1 MSYDGIT
8 MAAVCHELNER
19 LTGARVEKIYQPGKL
34 EIYIHLRTKESSFV
48 LLCCADARL
57 ARVHLT
63 SMSSENPAS
72 APSFCMLLR
81 KHLGGARLIGAE
93 QSGLDRVLTLTFRG
107 HDDFGTQT
115 KKQLICEIM
124 GKHSNLILTA
134 SDTEKTQILG
144 SAKIISSDMSR
155 HRTVAPGEIYTMPP
169 SQLKLDLH
177 GISEEELALAL
188 AAYEKNPAQALVA
201 AVSGLGMEVSR
212 ELLYR
217 ASGGD
222 NVHPLEIVRPLTI
235 ELRSLGESLQ
245 HGTLEP
251 CIARSEDGRI
261 HIFAPILLTQF
272 PRDWLSAFPSVNEA
286 LDSYYSSVINLKKE
300 SELKNRL
307 LQVVSGRFA
316 RADRKRRLQ
325 QRELGEMKGADR
337 FRVFGEIL
345 TANFSQVRQG
355 ASEAILPNFYAPAM
369 DSISIPLDPAKS
381 VQANAQRYFKKY
393 RKLKDGEKILLRRL
407 QETKKELAYLDSLL
421 ASLEYA
427 DLESLREIQAEMEQ
441 TGLLRAA
448 REKKVKT
455 AAVSVPLH
463 FVSTDGIDIYVGRNN
478 SQNDR
483 LTLKSALPEDT
494 WLHVKDIPGA
504 HVIVKSAEPP
514 EETLIEAAR
523 LAVRYSRA
531 AASSNVP
538 VDYTHARYVRKPKGA
553 KPGMVIYTNHRTLY
567 VTNDD

>member
-8 MAAVCHELNER
+8 MAAVCRELNEK
-19 LTGARVEKIYQPGKL
+19 LTGARVEKIYQPGSL
-34 EIYIHLRTKESSFV
+34 EIYFHLRTKESSFV

-63 SMSSENPAS
+63 STSSENPAA

-81 KHLGGARLIGAE
+81 KHLGGARFISAG

-134 SDTEKTQILG
+134 SDNENTRILG
-144 SAKIISSDMSR
+144 SAKIISHAMSR
-155 HRTVAPGEIYTMPP
+155 HRTVMPGEIYILPP
-169 SQLKLDLH
+169 AQLKLDLQ
-177 GISEEELALAL
+177 GIKEEELALAL
-188 AAYEKNPAQALVA
+188 AACEKTPAQALVA
-201 AVSGLGMEVSR
+201 TVTGLGMEVSR

-222 NVHPLEIVRPLTI
+222 NLHPLEIVRPLTI
-235 ELRSLGESLQ
+235 ELRNLGESLQ
-245 HGTLEP
+245 HGTLDP
-251 CIARSEDGRI
+251 CIARSRDGRI
-261 HIFAPILLTQF
+261 HTFAPILLTQF
-272 PRDWLSAFPSVNEA
+272 PPDWLSTFPSVNET
-286 LDSYYSSVINLKKE
+286 LDSYYTLVINLKKE

-325 QRELGEMKGADR
+325 QRELREMKGADR

-355 ASEAILPNFYAPAM
+355 ASEAVLPNFYTPAM
-369 DSISIPLDPAKS
+369 DSISIPLDPAIS

-441 TGLLRAA
+441 AGILRAA
-448 REKKVKT
+448 REKKQKT

-504 HVIVKSAEPP
+504 HVIVKGAEPS